1 MTKQEIINLVCENE
15 LLHHVNS
22 IRAITL
28 GTVAFVEAVGNE
40 IKDREHSFMPII
52 QAFNTANGDLM
63 IHIPKISNVTA
74 KPVKQASRPDPTEIV
89 RSRSGWVVP
98 ASGKWYA
105 RKVVAH
111 RENSRLQSS
120 AAPDIIKFEY

>member
-40 IKDREHSFMPII
+40 IKNKEHSFMPII
-52 QAFNTANGDLM
+52 QAFNTKNGDLM
-63 IHIPKISNVTA
+63 IHIPHTNNVA
-74 KPVKQASRPDPTEIV
+74 AIPVKQASRPDPTEIV
-89 RSRSGWVVP
+89 RSRGGWMVP
-98 ASGKWYA
+98 ASGKWFS
-105 RKVVAH
+105 RKEQAH
-111 RENSRLQSS
+111 RECSRLQ
-120 AAPDIIKFEY
+120 AGGAPDIIKFEY